1 MKIGFISADEGGSA
15 FYRIMQPCEL
25 SKQFYE
31 ETNVCRAGQ
40 VLFEMVEKSD
50 VMVIQRQEADSAIQG
65 MIDLKNKGKTVITDI
80 DDNVWS
86 IPNRAV
92 ELKTFWTKEKVK
104 GFEKTLEICDGVTT
118 STEFLAKNIR
128 NVTDKVHVIPNLVGA
143 FEYEKPENQVVKIGW
158 GGSASHLPDFDENIV
173 KTLLKLKQEY
183 KDKLEIIML
192 GITPIDLIG
201 KSTFYRFTP
210 PYEYLRFVRALN
222 FDIAIIPCLNNFFN
236 EARSN
241 IKYLEWSA
249 TKAATV
255 ASPVK
260 SYREI
265 IKHGVNGFLTHKPK
279 QWYQYLKLLI
289 EDEDLRKKVG
299 QNAFDFVYENY
310 SVDKKVEQYKIY
322 EKIHNGREN
331 GN

>member
-1 MKIGFISADEGGSA
+1 MKIGFITADEGGSA
-15 FYRIMQPCEL
+15 FYRIIQPCEL

-40 VLFEMVEKSD
+40 VPFELIDKSD
-50 VMVIQRQEADSAIQG
+50 VMIIQRQEADSAIQG
-65 MIDLKNKGKTVITDI
+65 MRDLKARGKTVITDI

-86 IPNRAV
+86 IPNKAT
-92 ELKTFWTKEKVK
+92 ELKTFWTKERVK
-104 GFEKTLEICDGVTT
+104 GFERTLEICDGVTT

-128 NVTDKVHVIPNLVGA
+128 NVTNKVHVIPNLVGA
-143 FEYEKPENQVVKIGW
+143 FEYEKPENQIVKIGW
-158 GGSASHLPDFDENIV
+158 GGSASHLPDFTEDIV

-192 GITPIDLIG
+192 GITPLDLIG

-210 PYEYLRFVRALN
+210 PYEYLRFIRALN
-222 FDIAIIPCLNNFFN
+222 FDIAIIPCLDNFFN

-249 TKAATV
+249 IKAATV
-255 ASPVK
+255 ANPVK

-289 EDEDLRKKVG
+289 EDKDLRQKVG

-310 SVDKKVEQYKIY
+310 SVDKKVDQYKIY
-322 EKIHNGREN
+322 EKIHNG
-331 GN
+331 GVD